1 MFTESLFIVAK
12 PWKQHKCSSAGDC
25 ISNVIYQF
33 DGIPIS
39 NKEQTDTSD
48 NRNESENGMII

>member
-1 MFTESLFIVAK
+1 MFTASLFIVAK
-12 PWKQHKCSSAGDC
+12 PWKQHKCSTGDC
-25 ISNVIYQF
+25 ISSVIYLF

-48 NRNESENGMII
+48 NRNECENGMLI